1 MNLTNIIKVHDKL
14 KAVIIIIIIIRDE
27 LSLD

>member
-14 KAVIIIIIIIRDE
+14 KAVIIIIIIRDE